1 MYGNVFLGGT
11 FPHHNHTA
19 LSFFLLPVCG
29 ALADAKCFNVLCKV
43 HPPVARCDTVQ

>member
-1 MYGNVFLGGT
+1 MYGNVFLGGLFLT
-11 FPHHNHTA
+11 TTTQLF
-19 LSFFLLPVCG
+19 LFFLLPVCG